1 MRAPEW
7 QRLWSLV
14 RCVVSW
20 RGRVDGAVLVLRLM
34 FLRRVLSAPDVERRC
49 KVAIQSLPAALLAD
63 TLLPCC
69 PSLQATSLTVKG
81 PVRFGPGVVIEG
93 KVTLEN
99 PSKEVVTVANQTFKD
114 GSHTLAPVAAPAM
127 VAA

>member
-1 MRAPEW
+1 MPD
-7 QRLWSLV
+7 S
-14 RCVVSW
+14 C
-20 RGRVDGAVLVLRLM
+20 
-34 FLRRVLSAPDVERRC
+34 LSPH
-49 KVAIQSLPAALLAD
+49 P
-63 TLLPCC
+63 P
-69 PSLQATSLTVKG
+69 LQAVALTVKG

-114 GSHTLAPVAAPAM
+114 GSHTVAPVAAPAM